1 MPHPAWDDVEDFI
14 ELDDFASPVVL
25 TLQSGEQKSF
35 PGIFDDP
42 LMTAQTG
49 EYAADLRDP
58 RLTCLESDV
67 RGVSRGDRVVV
78 ADKPYDVLDAPHFD
92 GTGTAVLKLAQV
104 EIAEDAL

>member
-14 ELDDFASPVVL
+14 DLGDFALPVL
-25 TLQSGEQKSF
+25 LILQSGEQKSL

-42 LMTAQTG
+42 LMNAQTG
-49 EYAADLRDP
+49 EYEADLRAP

-67 RGVSRGDRVVV
+67 LGVSRGDRVVV
-78 ADKPYDVLDAPHFD
+78 AGKTYDVLDAPHFD
-92 GTGTAVLKLAQV
+92 GTGTAALKLAQV